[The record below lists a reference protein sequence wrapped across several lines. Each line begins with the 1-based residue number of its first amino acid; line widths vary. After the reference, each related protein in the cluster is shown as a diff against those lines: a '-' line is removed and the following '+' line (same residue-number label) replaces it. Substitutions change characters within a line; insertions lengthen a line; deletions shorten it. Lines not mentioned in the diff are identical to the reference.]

1 MRSRIKRPPPS
12 HLRRP
17 RRNGAFQPAIY
28 KGQKMSEHPQP
39 DSNRCCRRERAAR
52 PDGYESSRF
61 VMAGPVNMADGDGQ
75 SRMNRS
81 AGWTRDG
88 SGRVPEM

>member
-1 MRSRIKRPPPS
+1 
-12 HLRRP
+12 
-17 RRNGAFQPAIY
+17 
-28 KGQKMSEHPQP
+28 
-39 DSNRCCRRERAAR
+39 
-52 PDGYESSRF
+52 
-61 VMAGPVNMADGDGQ
+61 MAGPVNMADGDGQ